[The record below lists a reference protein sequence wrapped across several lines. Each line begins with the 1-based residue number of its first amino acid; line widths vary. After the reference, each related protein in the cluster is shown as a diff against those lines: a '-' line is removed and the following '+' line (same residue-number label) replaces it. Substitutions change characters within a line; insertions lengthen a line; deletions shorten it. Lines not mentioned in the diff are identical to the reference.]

1 MPVKQKNT
9 GLILTGGGA
18 RGAYQAGVLQGIAE
32 IAKSRTQ
39 TIPCDIISGASAGAL
54 NVGFIAATADN
65 FSRAARQL
73 SEFWS
78 TLKAESV
85 FRTDVRSLS
94 RIGLNWATDLTLGN
108 ARKQKQAVS
117 LVDTSPLKTLI
128 SSRVPF
134 NGISKHLSSGVLNAV
149 EVSALDYSTSENVSF
164 IMSRQPRAAW
174 VHPRRRSAFTKIKAD
189 HVMASAAIPLLFPPI
204 EVESRFYGDGCVR
217 NPAPLSPAIRLG
229 ARRLLIVGVRH
240 GRNHHIDRTE
250 LTPTDKPT
258 IARILGVVL
267 NALVMDT
274 VEYDIDR
281 LTRMNKMVESV
292 PPELRDKLPLKQIDC
307 LAIQPS
313 ADVGEIAGQ
322 HFKRLPGM
330 LQYLI
335 GGMGNAVEAAELASY
350 LLFEPSFCSYLTELG
365 RQDAYNRRDE
375 IEEYLFG
382 GPR

>member
-174 VHPRRRSAFTKIKAD
+174 VCTRGEGPHLPKS
-189 HVMASAAIPLLFPPI
+189 
-204 EVESRFYGDGCVR
+204 
-217 NPAPLSPAIRLG
+217 
-229 ARRLLIVGVRH
+229 
-240 GRNHHIDRTE
+240 
-250 LTPTDKPT
+250 KPT
-258 IARILGVVL
+258 
-267 NALVMDT
+267 M
-274 VEYDIDR
+274 
-281 LTRMNKMVESV
+281 
-292 PPELRDKLPLKQIDC
+292 
-307 LAIQPS
+307 
-313 ADVGEIAGQ
+313 
-322 HFKRLPGM
+322 
-330 LQYLI
+330 
-335 GGMGNAVEAAELASY
+335 
-350 LLFEPSFCSYLTELG
+350 
-365 RQDAYNRRDE
+365 
-375 IEEYLFG
+375 
-382 GPR
+382 